1 MKQPE
6 TYEELDKLIG
16 QTFWTFGF
24 YIGPYSYKLE
34 NINSPQE
41 VVLGKE
47 EGSGYRRN
55 TTRYPL
61 RNKTTNMIVG
71 YFQLTPNRYNLDNYK
86 LYEESEEA
94 IEGWNS
100 TIQNQLDRLEFDYE
114 KKKKYLNKKIIK
126 K

>member
-24 YIGPYSYKLE
+24 YIGPYNYKLE

-47 EGSGYRRN
+47 EGSGYR
-55 TTRYPL
+55 

-86 LYEESEEA
+86 LYESEEEA

>member
-16 QTFWTFGF
+16 QIFWTFGF
-24 YIGPYSYKLE
+24 YIGPYSYKFE

-47 EGSGYRRN
+47 ERSGYRGN
-55 TTRYPL
+55 TTLYPL

-86 LYEESEEA
+86 LYESEEEA
-94 IEGWNS
+94 IESWNS
-100 TIQNQLDRLEFDYE
+100 IIQNQLDRLEFDYE
-114 KKKKYLNKKIIK
+114 KKRNI
-126 K
+126 

>member
-1 MKQPE
+1 
-6 TYEELDKLIG
+6 
-16 QTFWTFGF
+16 
-24 YIGPYSYKLE
+24 
-34 NINSPQE
+34 
-41 VVLGKE
+41 
-47 EGSGYRRN
+47 
-55 TTRYPL
+55 
-61 RNKTTNMIVG
+61 MIVG

-86 LYEESEEA
+86 LYESEEA

>member
-16 QTFWTFGF
+16 QIFWTFGF

-47 EGSGYRRN
+47 EISGYRGN
-55 TTRYPL
+55 TTWYPL
-61 RNKTTNMIVG
+61 RNKTTKYDSWLLSI
-71 YFQLTPNRYNLDNYK
+71 
-86 LYEESEEA
+86 
-94 IEGWNS
+94 NS
-100 TIQNQLDRLEFDYE
+100 
-114 KKKKYLNKKIIK
+114 
-126 K
+126 